1 MVFVDSYNIRS
12 EAHRIQHVI
21 AECSLE
27 PPIEN
32 SPYHTPHR
40 RYLYGEAT
48 WPLSILSSRPGSET
62 GGDVSVRGRPSS
74 DILLVQ
80 VRAHLPSL
88 HVHHK
93 CVRGTA
99 NATEERPVSEGDM
112 GCSGRSQ
119 VINHAPAHATFSHI
133 QSVSCT
139 SAPVPCA
146 VLSFLIMLS
155 SN

>member
-1 MVFVDSYNIRS
+1 MIPV
-12 EAHRIQHVI
+12 
-21 AECSLE
+21 CSLE

-32 SPYHTPHR
+32 SPCHTPHT
-40 RYLYGEAT
+40 RYLYGDAT
-48 WPLSILSSRPGSET
+48 RPLSNLSSRPSSET
-62 GGDVSVRGRPSS
+62 GEDVSIRGRPGS

-93 CVRGTA
+93 SVRENA
-99 NATEERPVSEGDM
+99 NATEERPLSVDM

-119 VINHAPAHATFSHI
+119 LITHVPAHATFSHI

-146 VLSFLIMLS
+146 VLSFWSCSLQTRFNLVVVS
-155 SN
+155 SP